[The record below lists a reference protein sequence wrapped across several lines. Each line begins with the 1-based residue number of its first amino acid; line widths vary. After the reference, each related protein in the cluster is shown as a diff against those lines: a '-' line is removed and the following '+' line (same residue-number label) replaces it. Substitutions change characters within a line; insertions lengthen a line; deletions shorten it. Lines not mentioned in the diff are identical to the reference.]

1 MIIFLREK
9 FIAQLFMWV
18 IAIVF
23 LVGTVFLYTN
33 TRGGGDDPEG
43 EVVLR
48 INNTEI
54 KRGTF
59 ENAVADAMESQRR
72 NQRFGGAPNREQ
84 IQKDIIERWVNQ
96 TIFGSLNIGDAE
108 VKRYIQNDASRVEQ
122 YNQYQQFGVA
132 DLYTE
137 NIRQQL
143 SARAIQ
149 DSIHALELVTD
160 TEVEQAYQLEADKA
174 KVKYIE
180 FKYDDYL
187 STVEVDDAEAKAY
200 FEKHR
205 DSYKVEEQVNVKFIR
220 VNPATLVS
228 DEEVQ
233 NYYDEN
239 PQEFTAPEA
248 VKARHILKKFP
259 DNATDEQKA
268 EVKIAAAELLKT
280 VNAELAAGADFA
292 ELAKKHS
299 EGPSAP
305 QGGALRGRNPKL
317 PPGDYFARGDMV
329 KPFEETAFDTL
340 NPGEVSG
347 LVETQFGYHIIKL
360 EEKRASDIQPFTD
373 VQYEIRQKLVQVS
386 GVDKA
391 KEVASDLLYEI
402 EIEGYDAALTLERYK
417 PLSLAVLE
425 TGLFSRDV
433 GNIPKIGASWRYQ
446 GLTEELFDT
455 EVDVIKVVEMK
466 RASGQEGVEAYLVA
480 TVLEKKPT
488 AIPPFEEIK
497 EEVIEGAK
505 TGKIDG
511 LQREKAKERAFTDA
525 QNLFNQRADGTS
537 LDALLEKYK
546 APEGLAADRLSV
558 GESNL
563 FSLSPTS
570 HYIAGMGE
578 SAETMFAAFQMK
590 VNDID
595 GPFKG
600 SNAVYIIQLVERQE
614 PDVETFQTDPAEK
627 ARHRQT
633 LIQAKK
639 RQVLSNWLAAR
650 KEASELWIHAD
661 FR

>member
-23 LVGTVFLYTN
+23 LVGTVFLYSN
-33 TRGGGDDPEG
+33 TRGGGEDPEG
-43 EVVLR
+43 EVVLK
-48 INNTEI
+48 INNTEV

-72 NQRFGGAPNREQ
+72 NQRFGGAPNKEQ

-96 TIFGSLNIGDAE
+96 SIFGSLNIGDAE
-108 VKRYIQNDASRVEQ
+108 VKRYIQSEASRVEQ
-122 YNQYQQFGVA
+122 YNQYQQFGAA
-132 DLYTE
+132 DLYTA
-137 NIRQQL
+137 NVRQQL
-143 SARAIQ
+143 STLAIQ
-149 DSIHALELVTD
+149 DGIQALELITD

-174 KVKYIE
+174 KVKFIE

-187 STVEVDDAEAKAY
+187 STVEVEDAEVKAY

-205 DSYKVEEQVNVKFIR
+205 DSYKVDEQVNVKFIR
-220 VNPATLVS
+220 VNPAALVS
-228 DEEVQ
+228 DEEIKD
-233 NYYDEN
+233 YYDEN
-239 PQEFTAPEA
+239 QREFTTLEA
-248 VKARHILKKFP
+248 VKARHILKEFP

-268 EVKIAAAELLKT
+268 EVKVAAEELLKT
-280 VNAELAAGADFA
+280 INAELDAGADFA

-305 QGGALRGRNPKL
+305 QGGALRGSNPKL
-317 PPGDYFARGDMV
+317 PPGDYFARGEMV
-329 KPFEETAFDTL
+329 KPFEEAAFDTL
-340 NPGEVSG
+340 KPGGVSG
-347 LVETQFGYHIIKL
+347 LVETPFGYHIIKL
-360 EEKRASDIQPFTD
+360 EEKKAPELQAFTD

-402 EIEGYDAALTLERYK
+402 EIEGYDAALALERYK
-417 PLSLAVLE
+417 DLSLVVLE
-425 TGLFSRDV
+425 TGRFSRDV
-433 GNIPKIGASWRYQ
+433 STIPKIGAAWGYQ
-446 GLTEELFDT
+446 GLLEEFFDL
-455 EVDVIKVVEMK
+455 EVNVIKVVEMK
-466 RASGQEGVEAYLVA
+466 RSGRQEAVEAFLVA
-480 TVLEKKPT
+480 TVLEKKPA
-488 AIPPFEEIK
+488 AIPPFEAIK
-497 EEVIEGAK
+497 AEVIEGAK

-511 LQREKAKERAFTDA
+511 LRKEKAKERAFADA
-525 QNLFNQRADGTS
+525 QDLFNQRADSTS

-558 GESNL
+558 QESNL

-570 HYIAGMGE
+570 DYIAGMGN
-578 SAETMFAAFQMK
+578 SAETMFAAFQMT

-627 ARHRQT
+627 ARHQQT

-639 RQVLSNWLAAR
+639 RQALSNWLAAR
-650 KEASELWIHAD
+650 KEASELWIHPD

>member
-23 LVGTVFLYTN
+23 LVGTVFLYSN
-33 TRGGGDDPEG
+33 TRGGGEDPEG
-43 EVVLR
+43 EVVLK
-48 INNTEI
+48 INNTEV

-72 NQRFGGAPNREQ
+72 NQRFGGTPNKEQ

-96 TIFGSLNIGDAE
+96 SIFGSLNIGDAE
-108 VKRYIQNDASRVEQ
+108 VKRYIQSEATRVEQ
-122 YNQYQQFGVA
+122 YNRYQQFGAA
-132 DLYTE
+132 DIYTA
-137 NIRQQL
+137 NVRQQL
-143 SARAIQ
+143 STRAIQ
-149 DSIHALELVTD
+149 DGIHALELLTD
-160 TEVEQAYQLEADKA
+160 TEVEQAYQLEADKV
-174 KVKYIE
+174 KVKFIE

-187 STVEVDDAEAKAY
+187 STVEVDDAEAKTY
-200 FEKHR
+200 FEKNR
-205 DSYKVEEQVNVKFIR
+205 NSYKVEEQVNVKFIR
-220 VNPATLVS
+220 INPAALVS
-228 DEEVQ
+228 DEEIQ
-233 NYYDEN
+233 DYYDEN
-239 PQEFTAPEA
+239 QREFTTLEA

-268 EVKIAAAELLKT
+268 EVKVAAEELLKT

-305 QGGALRGRNPKL
+305 QGGALRGSNPKL
-317 PPGDYFARGDMV
+317 PPGDYFTRGEMV
-329 KPFEETAFDTL
+329 KPFEEAAFDTL
-340 NPGEVSG
+340 KPGGVSG

-360 EEKRASDIQPFTD
+360 EEKKAPEIQSFAE

-402 EIEGYDAALTLERYK
+402 EIDGYDAALALERYK
-417 PLSLAVLE
+417 DLSLIVLE

-433 GNIPKIGASWRYQ
+433 STIPKIGAAWGYQ
-446 GLTEELFDT
+446 SLIEEFFDM
-455 EVDVIKVVEMK
+455 EVNVIKVVEMK
-466 RASGQEGVEAYLVA
+466 RSGRQEAVEAFLVS
-480 TVLEKKPT
+480 TVLEKKPA
-488 AIPPFEEIK
+488 AIPLFEAIK
-497 EEVIEGAK
+497 AEVIEGAK

-511 LQREKAKERAFTDA
+511 LRKEKAKEQAFTDA
-525 QNLFNQRADGTS
+525 QNLFNQRADSTS
-537 LDALLEKYK
+537 LDALIEKYK

-558 GESNL
+558 QESNL

-570 HYIAGMGE
+570 DYIAGMGN
-578 SAETMFAAFQMK
+578 SAETMFAAFQMT
-590 VNDID
+590 VNDIG

-600 SNAVYIIQLVERQE
+600 NNAVYIIQLVERQE

-627 ARHRQT
+627 ARHQQT

-639 RQVLSNWLAAR
+639 RQALDNWLAAR
-650 KEASELWIHAD
+650 KESSELWIHPD

>member
-23 LVGTVFLYTN
+23 LVGTVFLYSN
-33 TRGGGDDPEG
+33 TRGGGEDPEG
-43 EVVLR
+43 EVVLK
-48 INNTEI
+48 INNTEV

-72 NQRFGGAPNREQ
+72 NQRFGGAPNKEQ

-96 TIFGSLNIGDAE
+96 SIFGSLNIGDAE
-108 VKRYIQNDASRVEQ
+108 VKRYIQSEASRVEQ
-122 YNQYQQFGVA
+122 YNQYQQFGAA
-132 DLYTE
+132 DIYTA
-137 NIRQQL
+137 NVRQQL
-143 SARAIQ
+143 STRAIQ
-149 DSIHALELVTD
+149 DGIHALELVTD
-160 TEVEQAYQLEADKA
+160 TEVEQAYQLEADKV
-174 KVKYIE
+174 KVKFIE

-187 STVEVDDAEAKAY
+187 STVEVDDAEVKAY
-200 FEKHR
+200 FEKNR
-205 DSYKVEEQVNVKFIR
+205 DSYKLEEQVNVKFIR
-220 VNPATLVS
+220 VNPAALVS
-228 DEEVQ
+228 DEDIQ

-239 PQEFTAPEA
+239 QREFTTLEA

-268 EVKIAAAELLKT
+268 EVKVAAEELLKT

-305 QGGALRGRNPKL
+305 QGGALRGSNPKL
-317 PPGDYFARGDMV
+317 PPGDYFARGEMV
-329 KPFEETAFDTL
+329 KPFEEAAFDTL
-340 NPGEVSG
+340 KLGEVSG
-347 LVETQFGYHIIKL
+347 LVETPFGYHIIKL
-360 EEKRASDIQPFTD
+360 EEKKAPEIQAFAD

-402 EIEGYDAALTLERYK
+402 EIEGYNAALALERYK
-417 PLSLAVLE
+417 DLSLVVLE

-433 GNIPKIGASWRYQ
+433 STIPKIGAAWGYQ
-446 GLTEELFDT
+446 GLIEEFFDM
-455 EVDVIKVVEMK
+455 EVNVIKVVEMK
-466 RASGQEGVEAYLVA
+466 RSGRQEGVEAFLVA
-480 TVLEKKPT
+480 TVLEKKPA
-488 AIPPFEEIK
+488 AIPPFEAIK
-497 EEVIEGAK
+497 AEVIEGEK

-511 LQREKAKERAFTDA
+511 LRKEKAKERAFTDA
-525 QNLFNQRADGTS
+525 QNLFNQRADSTS
-537 LDALLEKYK
+537 LDTLIEKYK

-558 GESNL
+558 QESNL
-563 FSLSPTS
+563 FALSPTS
-570 HYIAGMGE
+570 DYIAGMGN
-578 SAETMFAAFQMK
+578 SAETMFAAFQMT
-590 VNDID
+590 VNDIG

-600 SNAVYIIQLVERQE
+600 NNAVYIIQLVERQE

-627 ARHRQT
+627 ARHQQT

-639 RQVLSNWLAAR
+639 RQALDNWLAAR
-650 KEASELWIHAD
+650 KESSELWIHPD

>member
-23 LVGTVFLYTN
+23 LVGTVFLYSN
-33 TRGGGDDPEG
+33 TRGGGEDPEG
-43 EVVLR
+43 EVVLK
-48 INNTEI
+48 INNTEV

-72 NQRFGGAPNREQ
+72 NQRFGGAPNKEQ

-96 TIFGSLNIGDAE
+96 SIFGSLNIGDAE
-108 VKRYIQNDASRVEQ
+108 VKRYIQSEASRVEQ
-122 YNQYQQFGVA
+122 YNQYQQFGAA
-132 DLYTE
+132 DIYTA
-137 NIRQQL
+137 NVRQQL
-143 SARAIQ
+143 STRAIQ
-149 DSIHALELVTD
+149 DGIHALELVTD
-160 TEVEQAYQLEADKA
+160 TEIEQAYQLEADKV
-174 KVKYIE
+174 KVKFIE

-187 STVEVDDAEAKAY
+187 STVEVDDAEVKAY
-200 FEKHR
+200 FEKNR
-205 DSYKVEEQVNVKFIR
+205 DSYKLEEQVNVKFIR
-220 VNPATLVS
+220 VNPAALVS
-228 DEEVQ
+228 DEDIQ

-239 PQEFTAPEA
+239 QREFTTLEA

-268 EVKIAAAELLKT
+268 EVKVAAEELLKT

-305 QGGALRGRNPKL
+305 QGGALRGSNPKL
-317 PPGDYFARGDMV
+317 PSGDYFARGEMV
-329 KPFEETAFDTL
+329 KPFEEAAFDTL
-340 NPGEVSG
+340 KLGEISG

-360 EEKRASDIQPFTD
+360 EEKKAPEIQAFAD

-402 EIEGYDAALTLERYK
+402 EIEGYNAALALERYK
-417 PLSLAVLE
+417 DLSLVVLE

-433 GNIPKIGASWRYQ
+433 STIPKIGAAWGYQ
-446 GLTEELFDT
+446 GLIEEFFDM
-455 EVDVIKVVEMK
+455 EVNVIKVVEMK
-466 RASGQEGVEAYLVA
+466 RSGRQEGVEAFLVA
-480 TVLEKKPT
+480 TVLEKKPA
-488 AIPPFEEIK
+488 AIPPFEAIK
-497 EEVIEGAK
+497 AEVIEGEK

-511 LQREKAKERAFTDA
+511 LRKEKAKERAFTDA
-525 QNLFNQRADGTS
+525 QNLFNQRADSTS
-537 LDALLEKYK
+537 LDTLIEKYK

-558 GESNL
+558 QESNL
-563 FSLSPTS
+563 FALSPTS
-570 HYIAGMGE
+570 DYIAGMGN
-578 SAETMFAAFQMK
+578 SAETMFAAFQMT
-590 VNDID
+590 VNDIG

-614 PDVETFQTDPAEK
+614 PDIETFQTDPAEK
-627 ARHRQT
+627 AKHQQI

-639 RQVLSNWLAAR
+639 RQALDNWLAAR
-650 KEASELWIHAD
+650 KESSELWIHPD